1 MVFLLAS
8 IRTTTLTLSSSYP
21 PPIARVEKHTRA
33 RDGQCSFDPTMAEWL
48 NAISRLG
55 LRSQAKGEGNYRDAY
70 EKKEKRHGQQ
80 LWEVRS
86 DVLSLLIDILRK

>member
-1 MVFLLAS
+1 MILLLA
-8 IRTTTLTLSSSYP
+8 RNRMTTLHLSSSP
-21 PPIARVEKHTRA
+21 PVPIARVEKHDRA
-33 RDGQCSFDPTMAEWL
+33 YDDQCTFDSTMAEWL

-86 DVLSLLIDILRK
+86 